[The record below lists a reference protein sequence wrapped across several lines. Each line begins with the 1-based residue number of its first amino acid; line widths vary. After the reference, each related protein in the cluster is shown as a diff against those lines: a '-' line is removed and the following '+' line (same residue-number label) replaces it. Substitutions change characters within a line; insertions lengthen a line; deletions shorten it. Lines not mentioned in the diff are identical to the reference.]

1 MSEDIIL
8 FISFGVVTFLLSTL
22 SIIPIV
28 WIALRQE
35 RIDGVVVGT
44 SILISGC
51 VVTAILVTAYLTYF

>member
-22 SIIPIV
+22 SIIPMV
-28 WIALRQE
+28 WIVSRQE
-35 RIDGVVVGT
+35 RINGVVVGT

>member
-51 VVTAILVTAYLTYF
+51 VVTAVLVVAYLTYM

>member
-22 SIIPIV
+22 SIIPMV
-28 WIALRQE
+28 WIVSRQE
-35 RIDGVVVGT
+35 RINGVVVGT

-51 VVTAILVTAYLTYF
+51 IVTAILVTAYLTYF

>member
-22 SIIPIV
+22 SIIPMV
-28 WIALRQE
+28 WIASRQE
-35 RIDGVVVGT
+35 RINGVVVGT

-51 VVTAILVTAYLTYF
+51 IVTAILVAAYLTYF